1 MQDEIRT
8 LPQKLLMGRRA
19 LVTGAGRGIGREIAR
34 QMALEGADV
43 IINARKEPE
52 LLTLREEIT
61 AMGQK
66 CQIVL
71 GDICTPETAEKFA
84 AAHAASLRSVAAESE
99 IDLRGMDSM
108 EAVAATERFLDN
120 AVMAKLEKV
129 TIIHGKG
136 TGALRAAVQQSLRR
150 NKAVKSFR
158 LGRYGEGESGV
169 TVVEL
174 K

>member
-61 AMGQK
+61 AMADASYAKSLIHVERYEEG
-66 CQIVL
+66 VL
-71 GDICTPETAEKFA
+71 SASRALLNQYDKNIASAEESQRAALREEANTAI
-84 AAHAASLRSVAAESE
+84 AAELKKRASDTLDKVLFE
-99 IDLRGMDSM
+99 LSSGMK
-108 EAVAATERFLDN
+108 N
-120 AVMAKLEKV
+120 AYARSD
-129 TIIHGKG
+129 
-136 TGALRAAVQQSLRR
+136 A
-150 NKAVKSFR
+150 
-158 LGRYGEGESGV
+158 
-169 TVVEL
+169 
-174 K
+174 

>member
-66 CQIVL
+66 CQICISVY
-71 GDICTPETAEKFA
+71 CWRSC
-84 AAHAASLRSVAAESE
+84 ASVGKNSE
-99 IDLRGMDSM
+99 P
-108 EAVAATERFLDN
+108 
-120 AVMAKLEKV
+120 
-129 TIIHGKG
+129 
-136 TGALRAAVQQSLRR
+136 
-150 NKAVKSFR
+150 
-158 LGRYGEGESGV
+158 
-169 TVVEL
+169 
-174 K
+174 

>member
-61 AMGQK
+61 AMGEMPDRSWRH
-66 CQIVL
+66 L
-71 GDICTPETAEKFA
+71 HPGDGGEVC
-84 AAHAASLRSVAAESE
+84 
-99 IDLRGMDSM
+99 
-108 EAVAATERFLDN
+108 
-120 AVMAKLEKV
+120 
-129 TIIHGKG
+129 
-136 TGALRAAVQQSLRR
+136 RR
-150 NKAVKSFR
+150 R
-158 LGRYGEGESGV
+158 R
-169 TVVEL
+169 
-174 K
+174 

>member
-66 CQIVL
+66 CPSAPCTTT
-71 GDICTPETAEKFA
+71 CTPSTAA
-84 AAHAASLRSVAAESE
+84 PSSRLPPPQR
-99 IDLRGMDSM
+99 
-108 EAVAATERFLDN
+108 N
-120 AVMAKLEKV
+120 
-129 TIIHGKG
+129 
-136 TGALRAAVQQSLRR
+136 GADWI
-150 NKAVKSFR
+150 FW
-158 LGRYGEGESGV
+158 
-169 TVVEL
+169 
-174 K
+174 

>member
-66 CQIVL
+66 CQIYRKSGGGCQYPYL
-71 GDICTPETAEKFA
+71 GQNTKQNLSET
-84 AAHAASLRSVAAESE
+84 HW
-99 IDLRGMDSM
+99 RG
-108 EAVAATERFLDN
+108 
-120 AVMAKLEKV
+120 
-129 TIIHGKG
+129 G
-136 TGALRAAVQQSLRR
+136 RR
-150 NKAVKSFR
+150 KSR
-158 LGRYGEGESGV
+158 L
-169 TVVEL
+169 
-174 K
+174 

>member
-61 AMGQK
+61 AMGQ
-66 CQIVL
+66 
-71 GDICTPETAEKFA
+71 
-84 AAHAASLRSVAAESE
+84 
-99 IDLRGMDSM
+99 
-108 EAVAATERFLDN
+108 
-120 AVMAKLEKV
+120 
-129 TIIHGKG
+129 
-136 TGALRAAVQQSLRR
+136 
-150 NKAVKSFR
+150 
-158 LGRYGEGESGV
+158 
-169 TVVEL
+169 
-174 K
+174 

>member
-84 AAHAASLRSVAAESE
+84 AAAEEWGGLDILVNNAGILDRDGTLQTTPETLTISFRSTSSRSSASPRSYCRLCARAKAASSISHLPLPVRL
-99 IDLRGMDSM
+99 IPTR
-108 EAVAATERFLDN
+108 TRP
-120 AVMAKLEKV
+120 MA
-129 TIIHGKG
+129 
-136 TGALRAAVQQSLRR
+136 RP
-150 NKAVKSFR
+150 R
-158 LGRYGEGESGV
+158 LVSRH
-169 TVVEL
+169 
-174 K
+174 